1 MYDVILFGMR
11 HKVITDCSQFED
23 GEGVFL
29 TPERINPVQLFR
41 TDGSVWTSFD
51 ISIRIHKEDDVVC
64 ILLDHIAVAFGT
76 FALRKPKLIADKT
89 LQALKRP
96 KEDTF
101 QLAAHLFGNVGVV
114 FACSGLF
121 LRCQD
126 ELTAIE
132 AIASIIQGLQIAIR
146 KRQQTRI
153 HPALIALFAL
163 ALQVHLS
170 LCGHEGLYG
179 ECDLTFTD
187 ELPLEDID
195 VLFFCTAHGDTKK
208 FMESHNIPEELKI
221 IDLSMDY
228 RIASPDHDFI
238 YGLPELNRRATCT
251 AKHVANP
258 GCFATC
264 IQLGLLPLAKH
275 LMLNEDVMVNAITGS
290 TGAGV
295 KPGATSHFSW
305 RNNNMSVYKAFEH
318 QHVPEIKQSLKQL
331 QNSFDAE
338 IDFIPY
344 RGDFPRGIFATL
356 VVKTKVALEEI
367 VRMYEE
373 YYAKDSFVHIVDK
386 NIDLKQVVNTNKC
399 LIHLEK
405 HGDKLLIIS
414 CIDNLLKGASGQA
427 VHNMN
432 LMFNLEETVGLRL
445 KPSAF

>member
-1 MYDVILFGMR
+1 MIKAGIIGGAGYTAGELIRLLLNHPETEIVFINSSSNAGNR
-11 HKVITDCSQFED
+11 ITD
-23 GEGVFL
+23 V
-29 TPERINPVQLFR
+29 
-41 TDGSVWTSFD
+41 
-51 ISIRIHKEDDVVC
+51 
-64 ILLDHIAVAFGT
+64 
-76 FALRKPKLIADKT
+76 
-89 LQALKRP
+89 
-96 KEDTF
+96 
-101 QLAAHLFGNVGVV
+101 
-114 FACSGLF
+114 
-121 LRCQD
+121 
-126 ELTAIE
+126 
-132 AIASIIQGLQIAIR
+132 
-146 KRQQTRI
+146 
-153 HPALIALFAL
+153 
-163 ALQVHLS
+163 
-170 LCGHEGLYG
+170 HEGLYG
-179 ECDLTFTD
+179 ETDLRFTD
-187 ELPLEDID
+187 QLPLDEID

-208 FMESHNIPEELKI
+208 FMESHNIPEDLKI

-228 RIASPDHDFI
+228 RIKSDDHDFI

-264 IQLGLLPLAKH
+264 IQLGLLPLAKN
-275 LMLNEDVMVNAITGS
+275 LMLTDDISVNAITGS
-290 TGAGV
+290 KGAGV
-295 KPGATSHFSW
+295 KPGATSHLSW
-305 RNNNMSVYKAFEH
+305 RNNKISVYKAFEH
-318 QHVPEIKQSLKQL
+318 QHVPEIKQSLQQL
-331 QNSFDAE
+331 QNSFDSD